1 MKDYKKRLVYILHSI
16 EVGGAEVALLSAIP
30 GLAEEYDLKIVVL
43 GRINE
48 SLIAHLSVEQKKVF
62 QVFAYPVY
70 LYPLLINNIVKFVL
84 KFDPHYLICSL
95 WRASWMGSIVKKRNN
110 NIKLFVFI
118 HSVKFFHQADEF
130 FTARAVKMADQVFA
144 DSSSSHD
151 FIQSRFR
158 LDCPVRIVSFLTHIT
173 PAYQERIKLQ
183 GKAEIKMMTLGR
195 LDKVKNLPLSVKVVS
210 HLREKGYNVTLDVFG
225 RWDNAYEET
234 VTAISNYKLEEFVRL
249 KGEVSPSAKFALFKD
264 YDFYIQ
270 LSAFEGMAMSVAEAM
285 QNGLPCIVSPVG
297 EIPNYSRDME
307 SAVFLDI
314 WDAAKWE
321 PSLRK
326 IEEVFDSAE
335 LYANISKNCWSN
347 FKEKP
352 VFVDSLIDCVEN

>member
-1 MKDYKKRLVYILHSI
+1 MENYKKRLVYILHSI

-30 GLAEEYDLKIVVL
+30 GLAEQYDLKIVVL

-48 SLIAHLSVEQKKVF
+48 SLISHLSSEQKKVF
-62 QVFAYPVY
+62 HAFSYPVY

-95 WRASWMGSIVKKRNN
+95 WRASWMGSIIKKRNN

-144 DSSSSHD
+144 DSSSSSD
-151 FIQSRFR
+151 FIKSRFS
-158 LDCPVRIVSFLTHIT
+158 LNCPVRIISFLTHIT
-173 PAYQERIKLQ
+173 PAYQEKQKL
-183 GKAEIKMMTLGR
+183 GEKAEIKMMTLGR

-234 VTAISNYKLEEFVRL
+234 VNAVRDYKLEEFVRL
-249 KGEVSPSAKFALFKD
+249 KGEVSPSEKFTLFKN

-285 QNGLPCIVSPVG
+285 QNGLPCILSPVG

-307 SAVFLDI
+307 SAVFIDI
-314 WDAAKWE
+314 WDNSKWE
-321 PSLRK
+321 LSLLK
-326 IEEVFDSAE
+326 IEEVLGSEA
-335 LYANISKNCWSN
+335 LYSSISKNCWTN
-347 FKEKP
+347 FREKP
-352 VFVDSLIDCVEN
+352 VFVNSLIDCIEN